1 MGEWEGVYEL
11 DSLFYTMLICMV
23 IVICCTEYVAYLI

>member
-11 DSLFYTMLICMV
+11 DSPSCTMLICMV
-23 IVICCTEYVAYLI
+23 MVHCAEHVAYLI